1 MEGHRVAPGFQ
12 ASSGQVPVRSLG
24 APMPPVDFALA
35 AGASGPTGA
44 LAGVNTKELQGELQ
58 KAIDMANSG
67 QHDAAI
73 TAYEA
78 ILAKT
83 PALTMING
91 QIAQVKRLK
100 KDYDGAIASY
110 QKVLAADPNNDKA
123 KIEIGMT
130 YLEKGD
136 FANAEKSLLEVAT
149 SVNASREVFYNLG
162 EVKFAKGE
170 TDEAVKYYE
179 RAAQMDAAW
188 GKPLFKLGLAKLQK
202 ADTAGAIEYMN
213 KVIAAEPNSA
223 EAAQA
228 KALIEQLKKGIGSG
242 GAVTHRF
249 RLFSSFSNELID
261 VRVRRL
267 DRSGL
272 LPHLHR
278 LGELPFPRQQHALHH
293 PRKRVIR
300 LDGGRL
306 VQGVARDDGVAAL
319 GFEPALGGVIR
330 RHVGE
335 RVEADDVFVL
345 RLAQRLAGRPGQ
357 FDDAESSRAPPRP

>member
-1 MEGHRVAPGFQ
+1 MRESKTFLSAVALVAALVVSALPAVAQTGRVGGQVKDAQSGQPLKGATVTAENPNASPSSFTATTDDKGRYSIIGLKTGTWKVTASAPGFQ

-35 AGASGPTGA
+35 AGSSGPAGA

-58 KAIDMANSG
+58 KAIDLANSG

-73 TAYEA
+73 AAYEA
-78 ILAKT
+78 ILVKT

-100 KDYDGAIASY
+100 KDYDGAIVSY
-110 QKVLAADPNNDKA
+110 QKVIAADPNNDKA

-136 FANAEKSLLEVAT
+136 FAAAEKALGEVAT

-170 TDEAVKYYE
+170 TDEAVKNYE
-179 RAAQMDAAW
+179 RASQMDPTW

-202 ADTAGAIEYMN
+202 ADTAGAIDYMN
-213 KVIAAEPNSA
+213 KVIAADPNSA

-228 KALIEQLKKGIGSG
+228 KALIEQLKKG
-242 GAVTHRF
+242 
-249 RLFSSFSNELID
+249 
-261 VRVRRL
+261 
-267 DRSGL
+267 
-272 LPHLHR
+272 
-278 LGELPFPRQQHALHH
+278 
-293 PRKRVIR
+293 
-300 LDGGRL
+300 
-306 VQGVARDDGVAAL
+306 
-319 GFEPALGGVIR
+319 
-330 RHVGE
+330 
-335 RVEADDVFVL
+335 
-345 RLAQRLAGRPGQ
+345 
-357 FDDAESSRAPPRP
+357 